1 MKKVIYLIAICFIM
15 ATVCQAKTI
24 SWVESDTVEDITTK
38 SISIAEDVVETKSIT
53 ISDLEH
59 QIQQHGA
66 RSDYQLELKTKKEA
80 ELAELMTA
88 LKLSKVDGIYTT
100 LAVVAIEK

>member
-1 MKKVIYLIAICFIM
+1 MKKAILLIAISLMVIS
-15 ATVCQAKTI
+15 TCQAKTI
-24 SWVESDTVEDITTK
+24 EWVESETTDLATK

-88 LKLSKVDGIYTT
+88 LKLSKVDGVYTT
-100 LAVVAIEK
+100 LAVVIEK